1 MVLRACVRTTE
12 LELALTTFSSSDH
25 DASASANC
33 RLSSCSL
40 ILAAT
45 LLHCCSPF
53 SSTRDTWYS
62 NGPHDNCNIHAT
74 EQSSFIT
81 HHTAAGFCQKS
92 GWHASALHDIHALTI
107 NSRDIKYR
115 TPSQY

>member
-33 RLSSCSL
+33 FFSSCSL

-45 LLHCCSPF
+45 LLHCCRPF

-62 NGPHDNCNIHAT
+62 NGPHDNCNRAPINIFT
-74 EQSSFIT
+74 DSSSLSKKVVVT
-81 HHTAAGFCQKS
+81 LVH
-92 GWHASALHDIHALTI
+92 
-107 NSRDIKYR
+107 
-115 TPSQY
+115 